1 MAIGRHGDST
11 ANVLRAVEEAHS
23 TEAEVAIT
31 QHPLAEANIVLD
43 HLNKQTRA
51 IPKRVMVNVYFFLS
65 ILQVQKSIKGNIR

>member
-11 ANVLRAVEEAHS
+11 ANVPRAVEEAHS
-23 TEAEVAIT
+23 TEPEVAIT

-51 IPKRVMVNVYFFLS
+51 IPKGVMVNVYFFCRFFKYRRALKE
-65 ILQVQKSIKGNIR
+65 I